1 MLRLTGSHGY
11 ATASWHSV
19 MSVIFFHNTRLIVL
33 IAHGNGYDAIDPP
46 DIIESNGGFVSL

>member
-33 IAHGNGYDAIDPP
+33 IAHGNGYDAIDPS
-46 DIIESNGGFVSL
+46 DIVESNGGFVSL